1 MNLLHI
7 SIIISAKNEAI
18 NIYSLLNS
26 LKSIDYPKNNFEIIL
41 VDDNSADLTF
51 LKAEQFKD
59 ELRNLKIIKADNKE
73 YPGKKGALSLGIS
86 NASNNYI
93 LITDADCIVSPN
105 WLKRYS
111 NKFSQGFDFLFGNAP
126 FIYEPGFVNSISRFE
141 NLRTFFLYTNAV
153 KMHFPYSAT
162 ARNFGFNKTSF
173 DKIKGY
179 ENTKEMLGGD
189 DDLLIREAIKN
200 KMKIGYIP
208 DKEAAVYSGTK
219 KTLKNYLV
227 QKTRHTKTSL
237 YYLPIHKI
245 ILGSWHLI
253 NLAALLSP
261 LVVFYNKWFFIPF
274 LIKILC
280 DLLIVKTNEAK
291 SGYRFGLLETIYLQV
306 IYEFLIVI
314 NFMNA
319 LFREDKW
326 D

>member
-7 SIIISAKNEAI
+7 SIIISAKNEA
-18 NIYSLLNS
+18 NNVYSLFNS
-26 LKSIDYPKNNFEIIL
+26 LKAIDYPKNIFEIIF
-41 VDDNSADLTF
+41 VDDNSTDLTF

-59 ELRNLKIIKADNKE
+59 ELTNLKILKAENKK
-73 YPGKKGALSLGIS
+73 YSGKKGALSLGIS
-86 NASNNYI
+86 NALNNYI
-93 LITDADCIVSPN
+93 LITDADCIVSPC

-111 NKFSQGFDFLFGNAP
+111 EKFSHGFDFLFGNAP
-126 FIYEPGFVNSISRFE
+126 YIYEPGLVNSISRFE
-141 NLRTFFLYTNAV
+141 NLRTFFLSTYAV
-153 KMHFPYSAT
+153 KLHVPYSVT

-179 ENTKEMLGGD
+179 ENTKETLGGD

-208 DKEAAVYSGTK
+208 DKDASVYSRTK
-219 KTLKNYLV
+219 KTLKNYLA

-237 YYLPIHKI
+237 YYLPVHKI

-253 NLAALLSP
+253 NLGALFSP
-261 LVVFYNKWFFIPF
+261 LLGFYNKWFFIPF
-274 LIKILC
+274 IIKIIC
-280 DLLIVKTNEAK
+280 DILIVKTNETK
-291 SGYRFGLLETIYLQV
+291 SGYRFGSLEIIYLQV

-326 D
+326 G